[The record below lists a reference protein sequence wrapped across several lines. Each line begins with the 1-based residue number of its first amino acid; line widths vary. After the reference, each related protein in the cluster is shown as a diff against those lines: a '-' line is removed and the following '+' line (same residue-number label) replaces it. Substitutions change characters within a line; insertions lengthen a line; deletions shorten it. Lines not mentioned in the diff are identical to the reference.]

1 MTLGIPVRHLYCH
14 TAAATDHSKQLSV
27 LLIYDSMP
35 ASNSQTLSRQ
45 LQVAAMQD
53 DDDEVFGAITRD
65 TSMFRMTDA
74 SWSI

>member
-14 TAAATDHSKQLSV
+14 TAATDHSKQLSV

-53 DDDEVFGAITRD
+53 DDDEAITRD

-74 SWSI
+74 NWSI